1 MSDDIGEFVRSLDAR
16 QVWSA
21 LGLPGEPKLSC
32 KCPKHGDGSAS
43 FSVFRSNR
51 DSRWLWM
58 CHAGCGHGDL
68 VDLWVMITGQT
79 KGEAL
84 RELRK
89 AFDSRCG
96 GYTPPVR
103 EWIAPATQVRLKPIL
118 ATDAG
123 SDAEF
128 KALAKLRELPELALR
143 LAAER
148 GLLRFA
154 DHWGAR
160 CWVITD
166 SEGWAISC
174 RPLGA
179 NPWKNT
185 KSLMVKN
192 THGAHLVGSPHLESA
207 GLVFLCEG
215 GPDLLAAHAVLHHL
229 DVMERI
235 VLSQVVATA
244 MLSASA
250 SPSTATCEAFQ
261 DKSVII
267 WAHSDPSGVRAA
279 ERWAG
284 QLRPYALAVHVIQA
298 GEILPG
304 MKDLNDVVS
313 HEDGLRLVTEALERL
328 MNP

>member
-1 MSDDIGEFVRSLDAR
+1 VNDDIGEFVRGLDAR

-21 LGLPGEPKLSC
+21 LGLPGEPKSSC
-32 KCPKHGDGSAS
+32 KCPKHNDRAAS
-43 FSVFRSNR
+43 FSVYRSKH
-51 DSRWLWM
+51 DGRWLWK
-58 CHAGCGHGDL
+58 CHAGCDRGDL
-68 VDLWVMITGQT
+68 VDLWVLMTGQT
-79 KGEAL
+79 KGDAL
-84 RELRK
+84 RELRR

-103 EWIAPATQVRLKPIL
+103 EWIAPAPEVRAKPSL
-118 ATDAG
+118 EMDSGT
-123 SDAEF
+123 DAEF
-128 KALAKLRELPELALR
+128 KALAELRKLPELALR

-154 DHWGAR
+154 NHRGAR

-174 RPLGA
+174 RPLGT
-179 NPWKNT
+179 NPWEGT
-185 KSLMVKN
+185 KSLMVKGTN
-192 THGAHLVGSPHLESA
+192 GSHLVGSPHLDSA

-229 DVMERI
+229 DVMGHI
-235 VLSQVVATA
+235 VLPRVAATA
-244 MLSASA
+244 MLSASF

-261 DKSVII
+261 DKTVVI
-267 WAHSDPSGVRAA
+267 WAHTDPEGIKAA
-279 ERWAG
+279 DRWAG

-298 GEILPG
+298 GDLLPG
-304 MKDLNDVVS
+304 EKDLNDVVS

-328 MNP
+328 MTP

>member
-1 MSDDIGEFVRSLDAR
+1 MNDDIGEFVRSLDAR

-32 KCPKHGDGSAS
+32 KCPKHNDGAAS
-43 FSVFRSNR
+43 FSVYRSKR
-51 DSRWLWM
+51 DGRWLWM

-68 VDLWVMITGQT
+68 VDLWVMMTGQT

-84 RELRK
+84 SELRK

-96 GYTPPVR
+96 GYTPAVR
-103 EWIAPATQVRLKPIL
+103 EWISPAPEVRPKPSL
-118 ATDAG
+118 AMDAG
-123 SDAEF
+123 TDAEF
-128 KALAKLRELPELALR
+128 KALAELRKLPELALR

-154 DHWGAR
+154 DYCGVR

-166 SEGWAISC
+166 SDGWVISC

-179 NPWKNT
+179 NPWKDT
-185 KSLMVKN
+185 KSLFAKN
-192 THGAHLVGSPHLESA
+192 THAAHMVGSPHLESA

-215 GPDLLAAHAVLHHL
+215 GPDLLAAHAVMHHL
-229 DVMERI
+229 DVMEHI
-235 VLSQVVATA
+235 VLSRVVATA
-244 MLSASA
+244 MLSASF
-250 SPSTATCEAFQ
+250 SPATATCESFQ
-261 DKSVII
+261 DKTVVI
-267 WAHSDPSGVRAA
+267 WAHSDPSGVEAA

-298 GEILPG
+298 GELLPG

-313 HEDGLRLVTEALERL
+313 HEDGLRLVTEALGKL